1 MTTFDPYDQNS
12 WFFGQLTRQQAIE
25 ILEFE
30 RDKGVFLV
38 RYSHSVAGDLVLSV
52 SEEQKISHYIINKI
66 DLNGEPKFKIGENT
80 FHDMPSLLTYY
91 KHHYLDTTALIRA
104 AKKKLEYVRAKF
116 DFLGKDKE
124 DLPFK
129 KNELLTIISKEED
142 QWWRARNDCGQIGS
156 IPVPYV
162 ETIDEE
168 EYLCE
173 KGKFDETNDE
183 IVDGK
188 SLNNNHNNKRHS
200 NEIISSLESS
210 TSTTTKL
217 SSTPSLSSTT
227 TTMMDP
233 STISNM
239 NSSSNNSS
247 SSGNLASQ
255 ESLSSSTTITTT
267 TTNDNQQQQQ
277 QSTTNNNNTKKSTT
291 NMNSVKLPAKA
302 IVIQQRIPNAYDK
315 KALKLEKGDIITVT
329 NTNLNGQWEGELN
342 GKHGHFPFNYIKFLD
357 EDQ

>member
-12 WFFGQLTRQQAIE
+12 WFFGQLTRNQAIE

-52 SEEQKISHYIINKI
+52 SEENKISHYIINKI
-66 DLNGEPKFKIGENT
+66 DVNGESKFKIGENT

-129 KNELLTIISKEED
+129 KNEILTIISKEED
-142 QWWRARNDCGQIGS
+142 QWWRARNERGQIGS

-162 ETIDEE
+162 ESIDEE
-168 EYLCE
+168 EYLSE
-173 KGKFDETNDE
+173 KEKFDESSSE
-183 IVDGK
+183 FDGK
-188 SLNNNHNNKRHS
+188 NITNINSINDMMMTNNHHHNNRHS
-200 NEIISSLESS
+200 NELSSLEPPP
-210 TSTTTKL
+210 TL
-217 SSTPSLSSTT
+217 SSSASSSLSTT
-227 TTMMDP
+227 TTSMMDP
-233 STISNM
+233 SLNT
-239 NSSSNNSS
+239 NNS
-247 SSGNLASQ
+247 NLVPIQQ
-255 ESLSSSTTITTT
+255 ESSLLLSS
-267 TTNDNQQQQQ
+267 TNNDSNQKIDNQQQQQ
-277 QSTTNNNNTKKSTT
+277 TNISFNNNKKSTT
-291 NMNSVKLPAKA
+291 NMNRKLPAKA

-342 GKHGHFPFNYIKFLD
+342 GRQGHFPFNYIKFLD